1 MPELPDVEISKEYFQ
16 ATALHQEI
24 NGIEVKSSDVLEG
37 VSKQRLIEKLSQ
49 RKFCGG
55 ITSQRMAASTVR
67 VATFCLQK

>member
-24 NGIEVKSSDVLEG
+24 NGIEVKSSDLLEG
-37 VSKQRLIEKLSQ
+37 ISKQRLIEKLSH
-49 RKFCGG
+49 RKFCSD
-55 ITSQRMAASTVR
+55 IASQIIVASTVR